1 MAAESSKRSKLIDVT
16 YQHLHLLLS
25 GNDANTTPD
34 QAEEIL
40 QARIH
45 TLKDLQNPFG
55 KPNPDSRKR
64 VDSGSVTLRDGVL
77 VRVEQADKDFIFAIS
92 TRFNIDEVE
101 ALVLFRS
108 FLYNEGN
115 VLQELESNG
124 DDAFV
129 KRVVD
134 AFSMFY
140 HSERRCLAR
149 LLIPIFRAQEHEPS
163 FFHSQAAN
171 ILPQIIPNG
180 PAFVRDVVTYYVD
193 KTRAPL
199 DEASANDPRLA
210 SRRAKENL
218 RDQLVLL
225 EVLFWAMWS
234 FVPRQ
239 GPIVV
244 KIYETA
250 YETNL
255 GSVQHNATLLLDEE
269 GARLQQDCAAVWL
282 LLMIE
287 VLELETFSDNG
298 NPDVSGPP
306 SAEGMYTSHPDSL
319 RRIHELVTSHGD
331 SNYAAVYLGWTLI
344 VARLETAVLTL
355 DECPPSYRS
364 FFDSLDIQRG
374 RPFSKNREQVH
385 TLMLQR
391 VLDPSTGLLN
401 LLLSLLTTTPLFVT
415 SIAWKTDSSISEPN
429 AVAYRSVIKGLLI
442 ALSELVPVELIPEFD
457 TLIDVWVALLGQ
469 SESRSVIGLCQQFWQ
484 YDVTKSK
491 ARRAILDVAR
501 SRFPVQFTPL
511 LRLLGALTG
520 CGFKDADPLSS
531 VDHRQQ
537 DNSLLEARAQCAQEV
552 SYFFE
557 NLPTYTQL
565 IPASACT
572 GSQALYEK
580 VPERY
585 GSSSKV
591 FGPSYVNLRPITLPG
606 GSTLPARSTGRLLS
620 QDGEDFVIVSWQFEH
635 SGWKLLLEVL
645 IEYVRRKRLIPGLS
659 TPAATAPMMNR
670 TTSLP
675 PVVLRLEDIGIE
687 LDPSGDSSVVAVAL
701 DLLRTVIS
709 DNPILASQVLSSL
722 ETGDQVPGTTSDDT
736 PDLVQLT
743 MLILEDALTRSTR
756 QRAGTP
762 PESALI
768 TSAMGLLTGLLSLPR
783 YAPRVWLFARASTV
797 LFDSQR
803 SRGAMAA
810 ERAVGTYATTEALLH
825 LVHALWTEA
834 SGTLL
839 VPHEGKARL
848 IEIKEEVLLR
858 ALRFVHVEVWVE
870 HAGWK
875 YAQLGTRFEV
885 GRLVSTL
892 YADILDQVPPDK
904 LGPLSLVSQA
914 VFEVLVSKATTSSIG
929 PLISAVTSYGIV
941 SRRIHASR
949 RLSDL
954 RGLHLVLRSHLHVMR
969 ICLIYKQRVSTE
981 PERCLLE
988 QALCSRGSTDN
999 GSYANGRHKADPL
1012 DVLTSFVEDPVIDS
1026 AVPLESIRLLYAL
1039 CSSLSASQ
1047 FSAPSMV
1054 GHLSDPEATVAAL
1067 VGVARHPYR
1076 DLDVRLGVWRFM
1088 ALAVEKEPALGHLFI
1103 VGYFRTPTE
1112 GSAESK
1118 GKGKRV
1124 SALEAAR
1131 GMVAHWNN
1139 YWETNQQLLSAV
1151 LGFLAAVWQRGWEH
1165 KSTLDGLRKDA
1176 EFWSQLAG
1184 LVKEDISPAPEYK
1197 SNGFADVAGV
1207 LRSAYHES
1215 ISSHS
1220 YRVLSKAFAIRIIA
1234 LDIDL
1239 DPVPPLTGQKAKPES
1254 YRSVEGIFKSEEQ
1267 FSDQLHDAIVNAFDP
1282 TLHTDFT
1289 EKAKGY
1295 YPDLSLEHFES
1306 RDLTDERE
1314 LGDDFAF
1321 TSPLLQ
1327 MRMELSNVESTD
1339 ATAARADELVQT
1351 LFSINLNLSLAYAST
1366 QLGQS
1371 WQTLLVKIAPF
1382 LQGDVK
1388 FRPSVLS
1395 LAAAISNIVANEKH
1409 SGDIILTTHGVRLA
1423 ILLALLELAWFS
1435 GAAFGNEKR
1444 EIDNF
1449 VKIMEETHGIIVS
1462 EWLSPI
1468 DSVRNATQGR
1478 FHRTLLQIIYFCAM
1492 ECRSLTRRRKGLSAD
1507 HRLTVSSMINATL
1520 LFVIDA
1526 LRFVFD
1532 AARTRLDVELD
1543 TDMQLLVAVFEQ
1555 CTRQEINPSS
1565 SLWLTRCQ
1573 ETSVLQS
1580 SMELFVHTDLSGLST
1595 LQHTRGRKQALYA
1608 PHLLT
1613 FHIAFASIQSSA
1625 ERLASERVLVA
1636 YSSSSLTTAISSG
1649 QVDVTL
1655 PELPGERSPAHWAY
1669 CVMLSVVSGI
1679 ISSLGWQKHFF
1690 DAEASGF
1697 IQLCG
1702 NQITR
1707 ALSWTVGDTLT
1718 LSLVEEME
1726 RVVNLFYSIASSA
1739 PLEGHRNETTQRIL
1753 AAFSTKALLLLQQL
1767 NYALSHPNHLASLIE
1782 PVTAEERAQLDK
1794 DSRLQPS
1801 QSLAATEIID
1811 PVSRPFL
1818 AKLVHRFYNLTS
1830 NIVCTLI
1837 SISSAEDTL
1846 RGSHF
1851 PTSRFALVVPHS
1863 KAVLGEPA
1871 SMGTLIELASGTLD
1885 TLGHL
1890 ISRPAG
1896 QALTMT
1902 APTRPSE
1909 RPLDVRAA
1917 VLATRRTTEAVLF
1930 YATTQLGAWVTNPD
1944 LMLDAGA
1951 GADAESAD
1959 EVGDSGSLNQSERR
1973 GPRREPTVMTERMRR
1988 GLTGEISGELKA
2000 VLEKARSLLAKSQQP
2015 AADKQSAV
2023 DITNV
2028 LLNFLN
2034 HRVIGST

>member
-1 MAAESSKRSKLIDVT
+1 M
-16 YQHLHLLLS
+16 
-25 GNDANTTPD
+25 
-34 QAEEIL
+34 
-40 QARIH
+40 
-45 TLKDLQNPFG
+45 
-55 KPNPDSRKR
+55 
-64 VDSGSVTLRDGVL
+64 
-77 VRVEQADKDFIFAIS
+77 
-92 TRFNIDEVE
+92 
-101 ALVLFRS
+101 
-108 FLYNEGN
+108 
-115 VLQELESNG
+115 
-124 DDAFV
+124 
-129 KRVVD
+129 
-134 AFSMFY
+134 
-140 HSERRCLAR
+140 
-149 LLIPIFRAQEHEPS
+149 
-163 FFHSQAAN
+163 
-171 ILPQIIPNG
+171 
-180 PAFVRDVVTYYVD
+180 
-193 KTRAPL
+193 
-199 DEASANDPRLA
+199 
-210 SRRAKENL
+210 
-218 RDQLVLL
+218 
-225 EVLFWAMWS
+225 
-234 FVPRQ
+234 
-239 GPIVV
+239 
-244 KIYETA
+244 
-250 YETNL
+250 
-255 GSVQHNATLLLDEE
+255 
-269 GARLQQDCAAVWL
+269 
-282 LLMIE
+282 
-287 VLELETFSDNG
+287 
-298 NPDVSGPP
+298 
-306 SAEGMYTSHPDSL
+306 
-319 RRIHELVTSHGD
+319 
-331 SNYAAVYLGWTLI
+331 
-344 VARLETAVLTL
+344 
-355 DECPPSYRS
+355 
-364 FFDSLDIQRG
+364 
-374 RPFSKNREQVH
+374 
-385 TLMLQR
+385 
-391 VLDPSTGLLN
+391 
-401 LLLSLLTTTPLFVT
+401 
-415 SIAWKTDSSISEPN
+415 
-429 AVAYRSVIKGLLI
+429 
-442 ALSELVPVELIPEFD
+442 PVELIPEFD
-457 TLIDVWVALLGQ
+457 TYIDVWVALLGQ

-501 SRFPVQFTPL
+501 SRFPIQFTAL

-531 VDHRQQ
+531 VDHRQH
-537 DNSLLEARAQCAQEV
+537 DHSLSEARAQCAQEV

-585 GSSSKV
+585 GSSSKAL
-591 FGPSYVNLRPITLPG
+591 GPSYANLRPLTLPG

-645 IEYVRRKRLIPGLS
+645 IEYVRRKRLITGLS
-659 TPAATAPMMNR
+659 TPAAIAPIMNR

-687 LDPSGDSSVVAVAL
+687 LDPSGDSSIVAVAL

-709 DNPILASQVLSSL
+709 DNPNLASQVLSSL
-722 ETGDQVPGTTSDDT
+722 ENGDQAPAATSDDT

-743 MLILEDALTRSTR
+743 MLILEDALMRSTR
-756 QRAGTP
+756 QRPGTP

-783 YAPRVWLFARASTV
+783 YAPRVWLFARASV
-797 LFDSQR
+797 ALFDSQR
-803 SRGAMAA
+803 GRGAMAA

-839 VPHEGKARL
+839 VPHESKARL

-875 YAQLGTRFEV
+875 YEQLGTRFEV

-904 LGPLSLVSQA
+904 QGPLSIVSQA

-929 PLISAVTSYGIV
+929 PLISAVTSYGVV

-969 ICLIYKQRVSTE
+969 TCLIYKQRMSAE

-988 QALCSRGSTDN
+988 QALCSRSGTDS
-999 GSYANGRHKADPL
+999 GSYAGGRHKADPL
-1012 DVLTSFVEDPVIDS
+1012 DVLTGFVEDPILDS

-1039 CSSLSASQ
+1039 CSSLSTSQ

-1112 GSAESK
+1112 ESAEGK

-1131 GMVAHWNN
+1131 GMVAHWNG
-1139 YWETNQQLLSAV
+1139 YWETNPQLLSVV

-1165 KSTLDGLRKDA
+1165 KSTLDGIRKDV
-1176 EFWSQLAG
+1176 EFWSQLAA
-1184 LVKEDISPAPEYK
+1184 LVKEDVSPAPEYK
-1197 SNGFADVAGV
+1197 SNGFADVAGA

-1220 YRVLSKAFAIRIIA
+1220 YQVLSRAFAIRIIA

-1239 DPVPPLTGQKAKPES
+1239 DPAPSPTEQRAKPES
-1254 YRSVEGIFKSEEQ
+1254 YRSVEGIFKSEDQ
-1267 FSDQLHDAIVNAFDP
+1267 FSDQLHDAIFNAFEP
-1282 TLHTDFT
+1282 SLHTDFT

-1295 YPDLSLEHFES
+1295 FPDLSLEHFES
-1306 RDLTDERE
+1306 RDLADERE

-1321 TSPLLQ
+1321 ASSILQ

-1339 ATAARADELVQT
+1339 AAAARGEELVHT

-1395 LAAAISNIVANEKH
+1395 LAAAISAIIAKEDRA
-1409 SGDIILTTHGVRLA
+1409 GDIILTAHGVRLA

-1435 GAAFGNEKR
+1435 GATFGDEKR
-1444 EIDNF
+1444 EIGNF
-1449 VKIMEETHGIIVS
+1449 VNIMKETHGIIVS
-1462 EWLSPI
+1462 EWQSPI
-1468 DSVRNATQGR
+1468 DSVRITSQAR
-1478 FHRTLLQIIYFCAM
+1478 FHRTLLQIVYFCAM
-1492 ECRSLTRRRKGLSAD
+1492 ECRSLTRRRKGLSAE
-1507 HRLTVSSMINATL
+1507 HRLAASSMISAAL

-1532 AARTRLDVELD
+1532 AAGTRLDVDLD

-1555 CTRQEINPSS
+1555 CTRPEINPST

-1573 ETSVLQS
+1573 ETSVLQT

-1625 ERLASERVLVA
+1625 ERLASERVLAA

-1669 CVMLSVVSGI
+1669 CVMLAVVSGI

-1702 NQITR
+1702 SQITR

-1739 PLEGHRNETTQRIL
+1739 PPEGHRNETTQKIL
-1753 AAFSTKALLLLQQL
+1753 SAFSTKALLLLQQL

-1782 PVTAEERAQLDK
+1782 PITAEERTQLEK

-1846 RGSHF
+1846 RGNHF
-1851 PTSRFALVVPHS
+1851 PTSRFALVVPVSLPPPSNLVLRVPPPPQTLIVPLLQHS

-1896 QALTMT
+1896 QALTLSEL
-1902 APTRPSE
+1902 TRPSE

-1917 VLATRRTTEAVLF
+1917 ILATRRTTEAVLF

-1944 LMLDAGA
+1944 LLDAGA
-1951 GADAESAD
+1951 GADAESTD
-1959 EVGDSGSLNQSERR
+1959 ELGGENVSMNQTERR
-1973 GPRREPTVMTERMRR
+1973 GTRREPTVMTERMRR
-1988 GLTGEISGELKA
+1988 GLTGEISGELKV
-2000 VLEKARSLLAKSQQP
+2000 VLEKARGLLAKSQQT
-2015 AADKQSAV
+2015 AADKQDPV

>member
-16 YQHLHLLLS
+16 YQQLHLLLS

-115 VLQELESNG
+115 ILQELESNG

-171 ILPQIIPNG
+171 ILPQIVPDG

-282 LLMIE
+282 LLMVE

-344 VARLETAVLTL
+344 VARLET
-355 DECPPSYRS
+355 CN
-364 FFDSLDIQRG
+364 IQRG

-457 TLIDVWVALLGQ
+457 TFIDVWVALLGQ

-537 DNSLLEARAQCAQEV
+537 DNSLLEARAH
-552 SYFFE
+552 
-557 NLPTYTQL
+557 
-565 IPASACT
+565 ACT

-687 LDPSGDSSVVAVAL
+687 LDPNGDSSVVAVAL

-722 ETGDQVPGTTSDDT
+722 ENGDQVPGTTSDDT
-736 PDLVQLT
+736 PDL
-743 MLILEDALTRSTR
+743 
-756 QRAGTP
+756 RAGTP

-783 YAPRVWLFARASTV
+783 YAPRVWLFARASTA

-803 SRGAMAA
+803 SRGAMTA

-825 LVHALWTEA
+825 LVRALWTEA

-839 VPHEGKARL
+839 VPHEGKTRL

-904 LGPLSLVSQA
+904 PGPLSHVSQA

-954 RGLHLVLRSHLHVMR
+954 RGLHLLLRSHLHVMR

-988 QALCSRGSTDN
+988 QALCSRSGTDN

-1076 DLDVRLGVWRFM
+1076 DLDVRLGR
-1088 ALAVEKEPALGHLFI
+1088 E
-1103 VGYFRTPTE
+1103 
-1112 GSAESK
+1112 SAESK

-1165 KSTLDGLRKDA
+1165 KSTLDGLRKNA

-1220 YRVLSKAFAIRIIA
+1220 YRVLAKAFAIRIIA

-1239 DPVPPLTGQKAKPES
+1239 DPVPPLTGQKVKPES

-1267 FSDQLHDAIVNAFDP
+1267 FSDQLHDAIFNPFDP
-1282 TLHTDFT
+1282 ALHTDFA
-1289 EKAKGY
+1289 EGAKGY
-1295 YPDLSLEHFES
+1295 FPDLSLEHFES
-1306 RDLTDERE
+1306 RDLADERE

-1366 QLGQS
+1366 QLGS
-1371 WQTLLVKIAPF
+1371 IVANTF
-1382 LQGDVK
+1382 
-1388 FRPSVLS
+1388 VLS
-1395 LAAAISNIVANEKH
+1395 LAAAISNIIAKEKH
-1409 SGDIILTTHGVRLA
+1409 SGDIILTNHSVRLA

-1444 EIDNF
+1444 EIDSF
-1449 VKIMEETHGIIVS
+1449 LKIMEETHGIIAS
-1462 EWLSPI
+1462 EWLSPL

-1478 FHRTLLQIIYFCAM
+1478 FHRILLQIIYFCAT

-1507 HRLTVSSMINATL
+1507 HRLTVSSMINATI

-1555 CTRQEINPSS
+1555 CTRPEINSS
-1565 SLWLTRCQ
+1565 TSLWLTRCQ

-1726 RVVNLFYSIASSA
+1726 RVVSLFYSIASSA
-1739 PLEGHRNETTQRIL
+1739 PVEGHRNETTQRIL

-1782 PVTAEERAQLDK
+1782 PVTAEERAQLEK

-1818 AKLVHRFYNLTS
+1818 AKLMHRFYNLTS

-1837 SISSAEDTL
+1837 AISSAEDTL

-1917 VLATRRTTEAVLF
+1917 ILATRRTTEAVLF

-1959 EVGDSGSLNQSERR
+1959 EVGDSVSLNQSERR

-1988 GLTGEISGELKA
+1988 GLTGEISGELKV
-2000 VLEKARSLLAKSQQP
+2000 VLEKARSLLAKSQQT
-2015 AADKQSAV
+2015 AADKQNTD

>member
-1 MAAESSKRSKLIDVT
+1 M
-16 YQHLHLLLS
+16 
-25 GNDANTTPD
+25 
-34 QAEEIL
+34 
-40 QARIH
+40 
-45 TLKDLQNPFG
+45 
-55 KPNPDSRKR
+55 
-64 VDSGSVTLRDGVL
+64 
-77 VRVEQADKDFIFAIS
+77 
-92 TRFNIDEVE
+92 
-101 ALVLFRS
+101 
-108 FLYNEGN
+108 
-115 VLQELESNG
+115 
-124 DDAFV
+124 
-129 KRVVD
+129 
-134 AFSMFY
+134 
-140 HSERRCLAR
+140 
-149 LLIPIFRAQEHEPS
+149 
-163 FFHSQAAN
+163 
-171 ILPQIIPNG
+171 
-180 PAFVRDVVTYYVD
+180 
-193 KTRAPL
+193 
-199 DEASANDPRLA
+199 
-210 SRRAKENL
+210 
-218 RDQLVLL
+218 
-225 EVLFWAMWS
+225 
-234 FVPRQ
+234 
-239 GPIVV
+239 
-244 KIYETA
+244 
-250 YETNL
+250 
-255 GSVQHNATLLLDEE
+255 
-269 GARLQQDCAAVWL
+269 
-282 LLMIE
+282 
-287 VLELETFSDNG
+287 
-298 NPDVSGPP
+298 
-306 SAEGMYTSHPDSL
+306 
-319 RRIHELVTSHGD
+319 
-331 SNYAAVYLGWTLI
+331 
-344 VARLETAVLTL
+344 
-355 DECPPSYRS
+355 
-364 FFDSLDIQRG
+364 
-374 RPFSKNREQVH
+374 
-385 TLMLQR
+385 
-391 VLDPSTGLLN
+391 
-401 LLLSLLTTTPLFVT
+401 
-415 SIAWKTDSSISEPN
+415 
-429 AVAYRSVIKGLLI
+429 
-442 ALSELVPVELIPEFD
+442 PVELIPEFD
-457 TLIDVWVALLGQ
+457 TFIDVWVALLGQ

-501 SRFPVQFTPL
+501 SRFPIQFTAL

-537 DNSLLEARAQCAQEV
+537 DHSLSEARAQCAQEV

-565 IPASACT
+565 IPASACA

-585 GSSSKV
+585 GSSSKAL
-591 FGPSYVNLRPITLPG
+591 GPSYVNLRPLTLPG

-659 TPAATAPMMNR
+659 TPAVTAPMMNR

-709 DNPILASQVLSSL
+709 DNPELASQVLSSL
-722 ETGDQVPGTTSDDT
+722 ENGDQAPATTSDDK
-736 PDLVQLT
+736 PGLVQLT
-743 MLILEDALTRSTR
+743 VLILEDALMRSTR

-783 YAPRVWLFARASTV
+783 YAPHVWLFARASAA

-810 ERAVGTYATTEALLH
+810 ERAIGTYATTEALLH

-839 VPHEGKARL
+839 MPREGKARL

-885 GRLVSTL
+885 GRLTSTL

-904 LGPLSLVSQA
+904 QGPLSLVSQA

-929 PLISAVTSYGIV
+929 PLISAVTSYGVV

-969 ICLIYKQRVSTE
+969 ICLIYKQRMSAE

-988 QALCSRGSTDN
+988 QALCSRGGTDS
-999 GSYANGRHKADPL
+999 GSYAGGRHKADPL
-1012 DVLTSFVEDPVIDS
+1012 DVLTSFVEDPIIDS
-1026 AVPLESIRLLYAL
+1026 SVPLESIRLLYAL
-1039 CSSLSASQ
+1039 CSSLSISQ

-1112 GSAESK
+1112 ESADYK

-1131 GMVAHWNN
+1131 EMVAHWSG

-1165 KSTLDGLRKDA
+1165 KSTLGAIRKDA

-1197 SNGFADVAGV
+1197 SNDFDG

-1220 YRVLSKAFAIRIIA
+1220 YRVLSKAFAIRILA

-1239 DPVPPLTGQKAKPES
+1239 DPAPPATEQKSKPES

-1267 FSDQLHDAIVNAFDP
+1267 FSDQLHEAISNAFDP
-1282 TLHTDFT
+1282 TLHIDFT
-1289 EKAKGY
+1289 ERAKGY
-1295 YPDLSLEHFES
+1295 FPDLSLEHFES

-1321 TSPLLQ
+1321 ASTLLQ
-1327 MRMELSNVESTD
+1327 MRMEFSNIDSTD
-1339 ATAARADELVQT
+1339 AAVARGDELVQT

-1382 LQGDVK
+1382 LQGDVT

-1395 LAAAISNIVANEKH
+1395 LAATISATIARENR
-1409 SGDIILTTHGVRLA
+1409 SGDIILTAHGIRLA

-1435 GAAFGNEKR
+1435 GAAFGNEKQ

-1449 VKIMEETHGIIVS
+1449 VKIMGETHNVIVN
-1462 EWLSPI
+1462 EYQSPI
-1468 DSVRNATQGR
+1468 DSVRNATQAR
-1478 FHRTLLQIIYFCAM
+1478 FHRTLLQIVYFCAM
-1492 ECRSLTRRRKGLSAD
+1492 EYRSLTRRRKVPIAD
-1507 HRLTVSSMINATL
+1507 HRLIAASMISTAL

-1532 AARTRLDVELD
+1532 AARTRLDVDLD

-1555 CTRQEINPSS
+1555 CTRPEINPST

-1595 LQHTRGRKQALYA
+1595 LQHTRGQKQALYA

-1649 QVDVTL
+1649 KVDVTL

-1669 CVMLSVVSGI
+1669 CVMLAVVSGI

-1702 NQITR
+1702 TQIAR

-1718 LSLVEEME
+1718 IAHVEEME

-1753 AAFSTKALLLLQQL
+1753 SAFSTKALLLLQQL
-1767 NYALSHPNHLASLIE
+1767 NYALSPPNHLASLIE
-1782 PVTAEERAQLDK
+1782 PVTAEERAQLEK

-1851 PTSRFALVVPHS
+1851 PTSRFALVVPVS
-1863 KAVLGEPA
+1863 A
-1871 SMGTLIELASGTLD
+1871 TL
-1885 TLGHL
+1885 
-1890 ISRPAG
+1890 P
-1896 QALTMT
+1896 
-1902 APTRPSE
+1902 
-1909 RPLDVRAA
+1909 
-1917 VLATRRTTEAVLF
+1917 
-1930 YATTQLGAWVTNPD
+1930 
-1944 LMLDAGA
+1944 
-1951 GADAESAD
+1951 
-1959 EVGDSGSLNQSERR
+1959 
-1973 GPRREPTVMTERMRR
+1973 
-1988 GLTGEISGELKA
+1988 K
-2000 VLEKARSLLAKSQQP
+2000 K
-2015 AADKQSAV
+2015 
-2023 DITNV
+2023 
-2028 LLNFLN
+2028 
-2034 HRVIGST
+2034 

>member
-16 YQHLHLLLS
+16 YQQLHHLLS
-25 GNDANTTPD
+25 GNDANTTPE

-55 KPNPDSRKR
+55 KPNPASRKR

-129 KRVVD
+129 NRVVD

-163 FFHSQAAN
+163 FFHFQAAKL
-171 ILPQIIPNG
+171 LPQIIPDG
-180 PAFVRDVVTYYVD
+180 PAFVRCVVDYYAE

-199 DEASANDPRLA
+199 DESSANDPRLA

-269 GARLQQDCAAVWL
+269 GSRLQQDCAAVWL
-282 LLMIE
+282 LLMVE

-298 NPDVSGPP
+298 NPDISGPP

-331 SNYAAVYLGWTLI
+331 SNYAAVYLGWALI
-344 VARLETAVLTL
+344 VARLEAAVLAL
-355 DECPPSYRS
+355 DECPPPYQS
-364 FFDSLDIQRG
+364 FFDSLDVQSG
-374 RPFSKNREQVH
+374 RPFSKNREPVH

-391 VLDPSTGLLN
+391 VLDPSVGLLN
-401 LLLSLLTTTPLFVT
+401 LLLSLLTTMPLFVT

-429 AVAYRSVIKGLLI
+429 TVAYRSVIKGLLI

-457 TLIDVWVALLGQ
+457 TFIDVWVALLGQ
-469 SESRSVIGLCQQFWQ
+469 SESRS

-491 ARRAILDVAR
+491 ARRAILD
-501 SRFPVQFTPL
+501 FTAL

-537 DNSLLEARAQCAQEV
+537 DHSLSEARAQCAQEV

-585 GSSSKV
+585 GSSSKAL
-591 FGPSYVNLRPITLPG
+591 GPSYTNLRPLTLPG

-620 QDGEDFVIVSWQFEH
+620 QDGEDFVIVSWQLEH

-659 TPAATAPMMNR
+659 SPAVTSPIMNR

-687 LDPSGDSSVVAVAL
+687 LDPSGDSSIVAVAL

-709 DNPILASQVLSSL
+709 DNPNLASQVLSSL
-722 ETGDQVPGTTSDDT
+722 ENGDQAPGATSGES

-743 MLILEDALTRSTR
+743 MLILEDALMRSTR
-756 QRAGTP
+756 QRPGTP

-783 YAPRVWLFARASTV
+783 YAPRVWLFARASV
-797 LFDSQR
+797 ALFDSQR
-803 SRGAMAA
+803 GRGAMAA

-839 VPHEGKARL
+839 VPHESKARL

-875 YAQLGTRFEV
+875 YEQLGTRFEV

-904 LGPLSLVSQA
+904 QGPLSIVSQA

-969 ICLIYKQRVSTE
+969 ICLIHKQRVSAE

-988 QALCSRGSTDN
+988 QALCSRAGTDS
-999 GSYANGRHKADPL
+999 GSYAGGRHKADPL
-1012 DVLTSFVEDPVIDS
+1012 DVLTSFVEDPILDS

-1076 DLDVRLGVWRFM
+1076 DLDVRLAVWRFM

-1103 VGYFRTPTE
+1103 VGSTE
-1112 GSAESK
+1112 
-1118 GKGKRV
+1118 GKGKAKYV

-1131 GMVAHWNN
+1131 GMVAHWNG

-1165 KSTLDGLRKDA
+1165 KSTLDGIRKDL
-1176 EFWSQLAG
+1176 EFWSQLAA
-1184 LVKEDISPAPEYK
+1184 LVKEDVSPPPEYK

-1239 DPVPPLTGQKAKPES
+1239 DPAPSATEQKAKPES
-1254 YRSVEGIFKSEEQ
+1254 YRSVEGIFKSEDE
-1267 FSDQLHDAIVNAFDP
+1267 FSDQLHDAIFNAFDP
-1282 TLHTDFT
+1282 TLHTDFK
-1289 EKAKGY
+1289 ERAKGY
-1295 YPDLSLEHFES
+1295 FPDLSLEHFES

-1339 ATAARADELVQT
+1339 AAAARADELVQT

-1371 WQTLLVKIAPF
+1371 WQTLLVKVAPF

-1395 LAAAISNIVANEKH
+1395 LAAAISAIIAGEKR

-1435 GAAFGNEKR
+1435 ET
-1444 EIDNF
+1444 EISNF
-1449 VKIMEETHGIIVS
+1449 AKIMEETHHIILS
-1462 EWLSPI
+1462 EWQSPI
-1468 DSVRNATQGR
+1468 DSVRTTSQTR
-1478 FHRTLLQIIYFCAM
+1478 FHRTLLQIVYFCAM
-1492 ECRSLTRRRKGLSAD
+1492 ECRSLTRRRKGLIAE
-1507 HRLTVSSMINATL
+1507 HRLIASSMISAAL

-1532 AARTRLDVELD
+1532 AARTRLDADLD

-1555 CTRQEINPSS
+1555 CTRPEINPST

-1580 SMELFVHTDLSGLST
+1580 SMDLFVHTDLSGLST

-1625 ERLASERVLVA
+1625 ERLASERVLAA
-1636 YSSSSLTTAISSG
+1636 YSSSSLTNAISSG

-1669 CVMLSVVSGI
+1669 CVMLAVVSGI

-1739 PLEGHRNETTQRIL
+1739 PLEGHP
-1753 AAFSTKALLLLQQL
+1753 LLLLQQL

-1782 PVTAEERAQLDK
+1782 PITAEERAQLEK

-1837 SISSAEDTL
+1837 AISSAEDTL
-1846 RGSHF
+1846 RGNHF

-1896 QALTMT
+1896 QALTLS
-1902 APTRPSE
+1902 APMRPSE

-1917 VLATRRTTEAVLF
+1917 ILATRRTTEAVLF

-1944 LMLDAGA
+1944 LLDAGA
-1951 GADAESAD
+1951 GADVVDPMD
-1959 EVGDSGSLNQSERR
+1959 EIGGGDSASLNHQSERR
-1973 GPRREPTVMTERMRR
+1973 GAPRREPTVMTERMRR

-2000 VLEKARSLLAKSQQP
+2000 VLEKARGLLAKSQQT
-2015 AADKQSAV
+2015 AADKQSAAGV

>member
-1 MAAESSKRSKLIDVT
+1 
-16 YQHLHLLLS
+16 
-25 GNDANTTPD
+25 
-34 QAEEIL
+34 
-40 QARIH
+40 
-45 TLKDLQNPFG
+45 
-55 KPNPDSRKR
+55 
-64 VDSGSVTLRDGVL
+64 
-77 VRVEQADKDFIFAIS
+77 
-92 TRFNIDEVE
+92 
-101 ALVLFRS
+101 
-108 FLYNEGN
+108 
-115 VLQELESNG
+115 
-124 DDAFV
+124 
-129 KRVVD
+129 
-134 AFSMFY
+134 
-140 HSERRCLAR
+140 
-149 LLIPIFRAQEHEPS
+149 
-163 FFHSQAAN
+163 
-171 ILPQIIPNG
+171 
-180 PAFVRDVVTYYVD
+180 
-193 KTRAPL
+193 
-199 DEASANDPRLA
+199 
-210 SRRAKENL
+210 
-218 RDQLVLL
+218 
-225 EVLFWAMWS
+225 
-234 FVPRQ
+234 
-239 GPIVV
+239 
-244 KIYETA
+244 
-250 YETNL
+250 
-255 GSVQHNATLLLDEE
+255 
-269 GARLQQDCAAVWL
+269 
-282 LLMIE
+282 
-287 VLELETFSDNG
+287 
-298 NPDVSGPP
+298 
-306 SAEGMYTSHPDSL
+306 
-319 RRIHELVTSHGD
+319 
-331 SNYAAVYLGWTLI
+331 
-344 VARLETAVLTL
+344 
-355 DECPPSYRS
+355 
-364 FFDSLDIQRG
+364 
-374 RPFSKNREQVH
+374 
-385 TLMLQR
+385 
-391 VLDPSTGLLN
+391 
-401 LLLSLLTTTPLFVT
+401 
-415 SIAWKTDSSISEPN
+415 
-429 AVAYRSVIKGLLI
+429 
-442 ALSELVPVELIPEFD
+442 VPVELIPEFD
-457 TLIDVWVALLGQ
+457 TFIDVWVALLGQ

-501 SRFPVQFTPL
+501 SRFPIQFTTL

-537 DNSLLEARAQCAQEV
+537 DHSLSEARAQCAQEV

-585 GSSSKV
+585 GSSSKAL
-591 FGPSYVNLRPITLPG
+591 GPSYANLRPLTLPG

-659 TPAATAPMMNR
+659 APAVTAPIMNR
-670 TTSLP
+670 TTSP
-675 PVVLRLEDIGIE
+675 PVVHRLEDIGIE
-687 LDPSGDSSVVAVAL
+687 LDPSGDSSVVAIAL

-709 DNPILASQVLSSL
+709 DNPDLASQVLNSL
-722 ETGDQVPGTTSDDT
+722 ENGDQAPATTGDA

-743 MLILEDALTRSTR
+743 MLILEDALMRSTR

-783 YAPRVWLFARASTV
+783 YAPRVWLFARASV
-797 LFDSQR
+797 ALFDSQR

-810 ERAVGTYATTEALLH
+810 ERAIGTYATTEALLH

-839 VPHEGKARL
+839 VPREGKARL

-885 GRLVSTL
+885 GRLMSTL

-904 LGPLSLVSQA
+904 QGPLSLVSQA
-914 VFEVLVSKATTSSIG
+914 VFEVLVSKATTSGIG
-929 PLISAVTSYGIV
+929 PLISAVTSYGVV
-941 SRRIHASR
+941 SRRIQASR

-969 ICLIYKQRVSTE
+969 ICLIYKQRMSAE

-988 QALCSRGSTDN
+988 QALCSRGGTDS
-999 GSYANGRHKADPL
+999 GSYAGGRHKADPL
-1012 DVLTSFVEDPVIDS
+1012 DVLTSFVEDPIIDS

-1112 GSAESK
+1112 GFAD

-1131 GMVAHWNN
+1131 GMVAHWNG

-1165 KSTLDGLRKDA
+1165 KSTLDGIRKDA

-1184 LVKEDISPAPEYK
+1184 LVREDISPAPEYK

-1207 LRSAYHES
+1207 ERSAYHES

-1239 DPVPPLTGQKAKPES
+1239 DPAPPATEQKVKPES

-1267 FSDQLHDAIVNAFDP
+1267 FSDQLHEAIFNAFDP

-1289 EKAKGY
+1289 ERAKGY
-1295 YPDLSLEHFES
+1295 FPDLSLEHLES

-1321 TSPLLQ
+1321 ASTLLQ
-1327 MRMELSNVESTD
+1327 MRMELSNVDSTD
-1339 ATAARADELVQT
+1339 AAAARGDELVQT

-1395 LAAAISNIVANEKH
+1395 LAAAISVTIAREKR
-1409 SGDIILTTHGVRLA
+1409 SGDIILTAHGIRLA

-1435 GAAFGNEKR
+1435 GAAFGNEKQ

-1449 VKIMEETHGIIVS
+1449 VKIMGETHDIIVS
-1462 EWLSPI
+1462 EWQSPI
-1468 DSVRNATQGR
+1468 DSVRNPTQAR

-1492 ECRSLTRRRKGLSAD
+1492 ECRSLTRRRKGGLSIE
-1507 HRLTVSSMINATL
+1507 HRLISSPMISAAL

-1532 AARTRLDVELD
+1532 AARTRLDVDLD

-1555 CTRQEINPSS
+1555 CTRPEINPST

-1573 ETSVLQS
+1573 ETSILQS

-1649 QVDVTL
+1649 KVDVTL
-1655 PELPGERSPAHWAY
+1655 SELPGERSPAHSAY
-1669 CVMLSVVSGI
+1669 CVMLAVVSGI

-1702 NQITR
+1702 NQIAR

-1726 RVVNLFYSIASSA
+1726 RVVSLFYSIASSA

-1753 AAFSTKALLLLQQL
+1753 SAFSTKALLLLQQL

-1782 PVTAEERAQLDK
+1782 PVTAEERAQLEK

-1818 AKLVHRFYNLTS
+1818 AKLMHRFYNLTS

-1851 PTSRFALVVPHS
+1851 PTSRFALVVPVS
-1863 KAVLGEPA
+1863 
-1871 SMGTLIELASGTLD
+1871 
-1885 TLGHL
+1885 
-1890 ISRPAG
+1890 
-1896 QALTMT
+1896 
-1902 APTRPSE
+1902 
-1909 RPLDVRAA
+1909 
-1917 VLATRRTTEAVLF
+1917 ATFT
-1930 YATTQLGAWVTNPD
+1930 
-1944 LMLDAGA
+1944 
-1951 GADAESAD
+1951 
-1959 EVGDSGSLNQSERR
+1959 
-1973 GPRREPTVMTERMRR
+1973 
-1988 GLTGEISGELKA
+1988 
-2000 VLEKARSLLAKSQQP
+2000 
-2015 AADKQSAV
+2015 
-2023 DITNV
+2023 
-2028 LLNFLN
+2028 
-2034 HRVIGST
+2034 